1 MIESKKNTIYSFP
14 PVKGNAPIL
23 LILGSMPGKASLL
36 AGEYYAHPRNVF
48 WKILCQV
55 FGSEYH
61 ADYQHRIYL
70 LKSHGIA
77 LWDVCRSAIR
87 ETSLDSD
94 ISAEVPN
101 DIPAFLR
108 MHPTIKRVAFNGGMP
123 AKLHDK
129 YFERL
134 SRVTYQTLLSTSP
147 ANAGYTFEEK
157 LNNWRNF
164 F

>member
-1 MIESKKNTIYSFP
+1 MIESKKNIYSFP
-14 PVKGNAPIL
+14 PVKGKAPIL

-36 AGEYYAHPRNVF
+36 ASEYYAHPRNVF
-48 WKILCQV
+48 WKILCQLL
-55 FGSEYH
+55 GAEYQ
-61 ADYQHRIYL
+61 ADYQHRICL

-94 ISAEVPN
+94 ISGEEPN
-101 DIPAFLR
+101 DIPGFLR
-108 MHPTIKRVAFNGGMP
+108 RHPSINRVAFNGRMP

-129 YFERL
+129 YFERM
-134 SRVTYQTLLSTSP
+134 SQVTYKTLLSTSP
-147 ANAGYTFEEK
+147 ANAAYTFEEK
-157 LNNWRNF
+157 LNSWRNF